1 MAESAKP
8 RSRTEMAARVAADL
22 KEGWCVNLGIGMPTL
37 VADAVPA
44 GCEIIF
50 QSENGLLG
58 MGPAPDEAARDRWL
72 INAGKQH
79 VTIVPGGSF
88 FHHADSFALIRGGHI
103 NLCIL
108 GAYEVADNGDFANWA
123 ISESDAAPA
132 VGGAMD
138 LAVGAARIWVMMEH
152 TTREG
157 RPRLVR
163 TCSYPLTAPGVV
175 TRIYTNLAVL
185 DVEPRGLRIIEMAE
199 GVSRAELAAKTDA
212 RLL

>member
-1 MAESAKP
+1 
-8 RSRTEMAARVAADL
+8 MAARVAADL

-212 RLL
+212 RQL